1 MRMNFHKSEL
11 LPINLEVEELQPFIE
26 FFQRVIGNFL
36 VKYLGTPLYFDRLR
50 RGLTAYNRKYLE

>member
-1 MRMNFHKSEL
+1 MNFHKSEL

-50 RGLTAYNRKYLE
+50 RGTYSL